1 MFDFG
6 STIVAALIGSV
17 IGSVGAVL
25 ADHWMTGRSE
35 KFHKREMLVQRYL
48 FQLQDAL
55 ELLWFRLRNLAY
67 FGGKFVM
74 SDEYYVITTLYAL
87 GRVLALERIFALEA
101 VYPQLDAIYPGL
113 GKLLKERD
121 YRIERQLPGSLFF
134 QYNRISLAE
143 SVIVHEGDVFRTSTF
158 LEFRRRYEAENSQ
171 EKQWLTPATDA
182 IRSLSQDQMDHI
194 LETISKKAFKIAE
207 KTSIDT
213 SILVHS

>member
-67 FGGKFVM
+67 FGGQFVM
-74 SDEYYVITTLYAL
+74 SDEY
-87 GRVLALERIFALEA
+87 
-101 VYPQLDAIYPGL
+101 
-113 GKLLKERD
+113 
-121 YRIERQLPGSLFF
+121 
-134 QYNRISLAE
+134 
-143 SVIVHEGDVFRTSTF
+143 
-158 LEFRRRYEAENSQ
+158 
-171 EKQWLTPATDA
+171 
-182 IRSLSQDQMDHI
+182 
-194 LETISKKAFKIAE
+194 
-207 KTSIDT
+207 
-213 SILVHS
+213 